1 MKSLLKKSRHT
12 TGLFTGLTI
21 DHDFNEPG
29 NAKSLFFLAHL
40 AGFNR
45 TIVELKFVSDKSIGR
60 AACRFNRTIVELKSS
75 T

>member
-21 DHDFNEPG
+21 DDDFNEPG

-45 TIVELKFVSDKSIGR
+45 TIVELKYKSLNIEHSIED
-60 AACRFNRTIVELKSS
+60 CFNRTIVELK
-75 T
+75 